1 MNPVKDYFDSIA
13 PNWDSCQPDK
23 NKIIRSLID
32 EIGIKKGDSI
42 LDLACGT
49 GTITG
54 ILHEFSDYSVF
65 GLDLSPKM
73 IEIAKEKYEGQEWAH
88 FEAGDFLTWE
98 NEKKFDVIV
107 LYNAYPH
114 FKDPVLLSECF
125 SKHLKEGGKFAII
138 HSLGRKELD
147 AHHANVPQQVSRSL
161 SSPEEEA
168 NYFENNFTIF
178 IQKEGEHFYLLAGSK
193 SSSNK

>member
-13 PNWDSCQPDK
+13 LNWDAFQPEK
-23 NKIIRSLID
+23 KEIIRSLID
-32 EIGIKKGDSI
+32 EISIQKGDLV

-54 ILHEFSDYSVF
+54 LLHEFSNQAVY

-73 IEIAKEKYEGQEWAH
+73 IEIAKAKYQGQDWAY
-88 FEAGDFLTWE
+88 FEDGDFLSWDS
-98 NEKKFDVIV
+98 KRRFDVIV

-114 FKDPVLLSECF
+114 FQDPRLLSGCF
-125 SKHLKEGGKFAII
+125 SRHLRKGGRFAIL

-147 AHHANVPQQVSRSL
+147 LHHARLPEQVSRSL
-161 SSPEEEA
+161 SSPKEEA
-168 NYFENNFTIF
+168 RHFEKDFKIF
-178 IQKEGEHFYLLAGSK
+178 LQKEGEHFYLLAGAK
-193 SSSNK
+193 LSSSN

>member
-13 PNWDSCQPDK
+13 PSWDSNQPDK

-32 EIGIKKGDSI
+32 KILIKKGDSI

-54 ILHEFSDYSVF
+54 LLHEFSESPVY

-73 IEIAKEKYEGQEWAH
+73 IEIAKEKYKGQDWAY
-88 FEAGDFLTWE
+88 FEAGDFLAWK

-114 FKDPVLLSECF
+114 FKDPSLLSDCF
-125 SKHLKEGGKFAII
+125 YKHLNEGGKFAIV
-138 HSLGRKELD
+138 HSLGREELD
-147 AHHANVPQQVSRSL
+147 MHHANVPHNVSRSL
-161 SSPEEEA
+161 SSSEDEA
-168 NYFENNFTIF
+168 KYFEKNFTIF
-178 IQKEGEHFYLLAGSK
+178 KQEEGEHFYLLVGSK
-193 SSSNK
+193 LSSSN

>member
-1 MNPVKDYFDSIA
+1 MNLVKDYFDSIA
-13 PNWDSCQPDK
+13 PNWDSNQPDK
-23 NKIIRSLID
+23 NEIIRSLID
-32 EIGIKKGDSI
+32 KISIQKGDLI

-54 ILHEFSDYSVF
+54 LLHEFSEERVC

-73 IEIAKEKYEGQEWAH
+73 IEIAKTKFKGKDWAY
-88 FEAGDFLTWE
+88 FEAGDFLAWE
-98 NEKKFDVIV
+98 SERKFDVIV

-114 FKDPVLLSECF
+114 FKDPSLLNECF
-125 SKHLKEGGKFAII
+125 SKHLNEGGKFAIV

-161 SSPEEEA
+161 SSPKDEA
-168 NYFENNFTIF
+168 KHFEKNFRIL
-178 IQKEGEHFYLLAGSK
+178 IQDEGEHFYLLAGSK
-193 SSSNK
+193 LDSSN

>member
-13 PNWDSCQPDK
+13 QNWDSCQPDK
-23 NKIIRSLID
+23 KEIIRSLID
-32 EIGIKKGDSI
+32 KIPIKKGDLV

-54 ILHEFSDYSVF
+54 LLHEFSSQTVY

-73 IEIAKEKYEGQEWAH
+73 IEIARQKYKGQDWAN
-88 FEAGDFLTWE
+88 FEDGDFLTWDKG
-98 NEKKFDVIV
+98 KKFNVIV

-114 FKDPVLLSECF
+114 FQNPSLLSDCF
-125 SKHLKEGGKFAII
+125 SRHLKEGGKFAIL

-147 AHHANVPQQVSRSL
+147 MHHSNVPQQISRSL
-161 SSPEEEA
+161 SYPKDEA
-168 NYFENNFTIF
+168 RYFEKNFRISL
-178 IQKEGEHFYLLAGSK
+178 QEEGEHFYLLTGSK
-193 SSSNK
+193 LSSNN